1 MAPPPGPSPDMQY
14 LLSDLNTRIRDAEE
28 RNKIT
33 KERTLLVGKNLID
46 TKEEVGEEL
55 KEIRHQNQLIQA
67 ELQKLRKTTEALIM
81 ETGKFIKREEVL
93 LLERMLKDFQ
103 PLEFV
108 RMKDLEEELEKRTKK
123 HIKTSKTKD

>member
-1 MAPPPGPSPDMQY
+1 MAPPPNPAPDMQY

-33 KERTLLVGKNLID
+33 KERTLLIGKNLID
-46 TKEEVGEEL
+46 TKQEVSEEL

-67 ELQKLRKTTEALIM
+67 ELVKLRKTTEALVM
-81 ETGKFIKREEVL
+81 ETGKYIKREEIL
-93 LLERMLKDFQ
+93 LIERMLKDFQ

-108 RMKDLEEELEKRTKK
+108 RMKDLQEVLEQKTTKK
-123 HIKTSKTKD
+123 HPKK

>member
-1 MAPPPGPSPDMQY
+1 MAAAPPGLSPDMQY

-33 KERTLLVGKNLID
+33 KERTLLIGKNLID
-46 TKEEVGEEL
+46 TKQEVGEEL

-67 ELQKLRKTTEALIM
+67 ELVKLRKTTEALVM
-81 ETGKFIKREEVL
+81 ETGKYIKREEIL
-93 LLERMLKDFQ
+93 LIERMLKDFQ

-108 RMKDLEEELEKRTKK
+108 RMKDLDEALEQKTQKK
-123 HIKTSKTKD
+123 HSKK